1 MAPSPPPP
9 PLPKD
14 RLRMMA
20 KHWSEGRLEQ
30 WNEKQG
36 RKDLGEI
43 ATRKEALRLERLER
57 AKEEETRESFRD
69 DIIVMLA
76 ITSQVNF
83 PQSQLLTLTPNGDDD
98 EEGG

>member
-30 WNEKQG
+30 WNEKGG
-36 RKDLGEI
+36 RRDSDAKGSFK
-43 ATRKEALRLERLER
+43 TRKIG
-57 AKEEETRESFRD
+57 KS
-69 DIIVMLA
+69 
-76 ITSQVNF
+76 
-83 PQSQLLTLTPNGDDD
+83 
-98 EEGG
+98 EGGGDEGKFPR